1 VNPSKKKV
9 LLVLGVISLLL
20 FGGGMLAFFLQRDD
34 PICPNGKPPVSSRS
48 AVLEPTEYR
57 CSDGVV
63 VTKG

>member
-1 VNPSKKKV
+1 LW
-9 LLVLGVISLLL
+9 LLGISIVL
-20 FGGGMLAFFLQRDD
+20 FGGGMLAFYFTRNES
-34 PICPNGKPPVSSRS
+34 ICPNGKPPVSQRS

>member
-1 VNPSKKKV
+1 MNPSKKKV

-20 FGGGMLAFFLQRDD
+20 FGGGMLAFFLQRDN

-48 AVLEPTEYR
+48 AVLEPTEYL

>member
-1 VNPSKKKV
+1 VRPTKKATLLGL
-9 LLVLGVISLLL
+9 LLVSLLL
-20 FGGGMLAFFLQRDD
+20 FAGGMLAFFLQRNQT
-34 PICPNGKPPVSSRS
+34 ICPNGKPPVASRS

>member
-1 VNPSKKKV
+1 M

-34 PICPNGKPPVSSRS
+34 SICPNGKPPVAQRS
-48 AVLEPTEYR
+48 AILEGTQYR